1 MYTKDAEYCIAL
13 ACSSVKVSSLLSLL
27 SLLFVDEGLIAG
39 EDRVKGRQARGTG
52 LRVAL
57 HPARACLLLAR
68 GAVSSF
74 LGPFG
79 LVVPSGRSGALR
91 PRGLRPFGLRLVGV
105 EATKV
110 SVEPLGA

>member
-27 SLLFVDEGLIAG
+27 SLLFVDDCLIAG
-39 EDRVKGRQARGTG
+39 EDKVKGRQARGTG

-68 GAVSSF
+68 GAFPSV
-74 LGPFG
+74 LRPFG
-79 LVVPSGRSGALR
+79 LVGPAGRCGALR
-91 PRGLRPFGLRLVGV
+91 PWGLRPFGLRLVGV
-105 EATKV
+105 GLST
-110 SVEPLGA
+110 